1 MSEIWSIVV
10 AGGEGRR
17 FGAPKQFAT
26 LAGRPV
32 VAWALEAARSVS
44 AGVVLVLPES
54 ALETGEWADAADA
67 VVAGGDSR
75 SASVRAGLA
84 AVPASADVV
93 VVHDAARPLAS
104 RGLFAAVVESVTSG
118 ADGAIPGVALR
129 DTVKR
134 VEGGRVVATLDRDGL
149 VAVQTPQ
156 AFRAAVLRRAHEVG
170 ADATDDAG
178 LLEQLGAHVVVVAG
192 EVENVKL
199 TSASDLALVES
210 YVASRDPRREARRAH
225 APADPSGTAVRA
237 PQRRA

>member
-1 MSEIWSIVV
+1 
-10 AGGEGRR
+10 
-17 FGAPKQFAT
+17 
-26 LAGRPV
+26 
-32 VAWALEAARSVS
+32 
-44 AGVVLVLPES
+44 
-54 ALETGEWADAADA
+54 
-67 VVAGGDSR
+67 
-75 SASVRAGLA
+75 
-84 AVPASADVV
+84 
-93 VVHDAARPLAS
+93 
-104 RGLFAAVVESVTSG
+104 
-118 ADGAIPGVALR
+118 
-129 DTVKR
+129 
-134 VEGGRVVATLDRDGL
+134 DGL

-225 APADPSGTAVRA
+225 ASASPSGTAVRA

>member
-1 MSEIWSIVV
+1 VPETWSIIV

-17 FGAPKQFAT
+17 YGAPKQFVE
-26 LAGRPV
+26 LGGRPV
-32 VAWALEAARSVS
+32 LEWSVESARSVS
-44 AGVVLVLPES
+44 AGVVLVLPPS
-54 ALETGEWADAADA
+54 ALESGSWAGRADF
-67 VVAGGDSR
+67 VVAGGATR

-104 RGLFAAVVESVTSG
+104 RELFSAVVESVRRG
-118 ADGAIPGVALR
+118 ADGAIPGIKLH

-134 VEGGRVVATLDRDGL
+134 VEQERVVATLTRDDL

-156 AFRAAVLRRAHEVG
+156 AFRAAVLRRAHAVG

-178 LLEQLGAHVVVVAG
+178 LVEQLGAHVVVVAG

-199 TSASDLALVES
+199 TSVSDLAMLES
-210 YVASRDPRREARRAH
+210 YLARRV
-225 APADPSGTAVRA
+225 APADTAAGSTADPTQAV
-237 PQRRA
+237 PRRSS